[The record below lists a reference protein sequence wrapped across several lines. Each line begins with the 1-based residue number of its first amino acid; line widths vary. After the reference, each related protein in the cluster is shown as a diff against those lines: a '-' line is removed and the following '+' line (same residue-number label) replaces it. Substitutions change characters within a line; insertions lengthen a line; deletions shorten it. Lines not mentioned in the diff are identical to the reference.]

1 MYQNSLIIFNALSN
15 AVNFMLTK
23 GERFLEIGIRK
34 DTIKQGSSC
43 MN

>member
-1 MYQNSLIIFNALSN
+1 MFNALRN

-34 DTIKQGSSC
+34 DPIKQGSSC
-43 MN
+43 MNQRIE